1 MNFPNMNNN
10 FMGFQMNMFNQQRM
24 PGNNINNMN
33 NCGQNL
39 PFQSPNM
46 MSNINLNRQNFNNN
60 QINFVNNNNFGNN
73 FPQNNMNINN
83 NQFNN
88 SMNLKNNMNFNVNRS
103 NNNNMN
109 IINNNQF
116 SGKLRQNMNQF
127 NNNININN
135 SKAQSQKLKEKEN
148 LIKNSLKL
156 KDPYQ
161 IQISYALGLNN
172 NKPYEHYVAGGNQPA
187 EFLKHSSSEKIT
199 NIDNKINVVFTG
211 TKGNLH
217 TRFFNK
223 NDKIKDMLSKFMKSV
238 GLMEY
243 HLKNIYFLYN
253 ACNLNT
259 INQDQT
265 LDQVGIR
272 NGARVAIIDL
282 QDIIGA

>member
-88 SMNLKNNMNFNVNRS
+88 SMNLKNNKNFNVNQF

-109 IINNNQF
+109 INNNQF

>member
-24 PGNNINNMN
+24 RGNNINNMN

>member
-10 FMGFQMNMFNQQRM
+10 FMGFQMNMFNQQRI

-46 MSNINLNRQNFNNN
+46 MSNINQNRQNFNNN
-60 QINFVNNNNFGNN
+60 QMNIVNNNNFGNN

-88 SMNLKNNMNFNVNRS
+88 SMNLKNNKNFNVNQF

-109 IINNNQF
+109 INNNQF
-116 SGKLRQNMNQF
+116 NGKLRQNMNQI
-127 NNNININN
+127 NNNINMNN
-135 SKAQSQKLKEKEN
+135 SKAQSQKLKEN

-161 IQISYALGLNN
+161 IQLSYALGLNN

>member
-88 SMNLKNNMNFNVNRS
+88 NMNLKNNMNFNVNRS

-109 IINNNQF
+109 INNNQF
-116 SGKLRQNMNQF
+116 SGKLRQNMNQI
-127 NNNININN
+127 NNNINMNN
-135 SKAQSQKLKEKEN
+135 SKAQSQKLKEN

-161 IQISYALGLNN
+161 IQLSYALGLNN

-259 INQDQT
+259 INQEQT

>member
-10 FMGFQMNMFNQQRM
+10 FMGFQMNMINQQRI
-24 PGNNINNMN
+24 PGNNMNFMN

-60 QINFVNNNNFGNN
+60 QMNIVNNNNFGNN

-88 SMNLKNNMNFNVNRS
+88 GMNLKNNKNFNVNQF

-109 IINNNQF
+109 INNNQF
-116 SGKLRQNMNQF
+116 SGKLRQNMNQI
-127 NNNININN
+127 NNNINMNN
-135 SKAQSQKLKEKEN
+135 SKAQSQKLKEN

-161 IQISYALGLNN
+161 IQLSYALGLNN

>member
-24 PGNNINNMN
+24 PGNNMNFMN

-88 SMNLKNNMNFNVNRS
+88 SMNLKNNKNFNVNQF

-109 IINNNQF
+109 INNNQF
-116 SGKLRQNMNQF
+116 NGKLRQNMNQI
-127 NNNININN
+127 NNNNNMNN
-135 SKAQSQKLKEKEN
+135 SKAQSQKLKEN

-161 IQISYALGLNN
+161 IQLSYALGLNN

-259 INQDQT
+259 INQEQT

>member
-10 FMGFQMNMFNQQRM
+10 FMGFQMNMFNQQRI

-60 QINFVNNNNFGNN
+60 QMNIVNNNNFGNN

-88 SMNLKNNMNFNVNRS
+88 SMNLKNNKNFNVNQF

-109 IINNNQF
+109 INNNQF
-116 SGKLRQNMNQF
+116 NGKLRQNMNQI
-127 NNNININN
+127 NNNINMNN
-135 SKAQSQKLKEKEN
+135 SKAQSQKLKEN

-161 IQISYALGLNN
+161 IQLSYALGLNN

-259 INQDQT
+259 INQEQT

>member
-88 SMNLKNNMNFNVNRS
+88 SMNLKNNKNFNVNQF

-109 IINNNQF
+109 INNNQF
-116 SGKLRQNMNQF
+116 NGNLRQNMNQI
-127 NNNININN
+127 NNNINMNN
-135 SKAQSQKLKEKEN
+135 SKAQSQKLKEN

-161 IQISYALGLNN
+161 IQLSYALGLNN

>member
-116 SGKLRQNMNQF
+116 NGKLRQNMNQF

-161 IQISYALGLNN
+161 IQLSYALGLNN

>member
-109 IINNNQF
+109 INNNQF
-116 SGKLRQNMNQF
+116 NGKLRQNMNQI
-127 NNNININN
+127 NNNNNMNN
-135 SKAQSQKLKEKEN
+135 SKAQSQKLKEN

-161 IQISYALGLNN
+161 IQLSYALGLNN

>member
-10 FMGFQMNMFNQQRM
+10 FMGFQMNMINQQRI
-24 PGNNINNMN
+24 PGNNMNFMN

-46 MSNINLNRQNFNNN
+46 MSNINQNRQNFNNN
-60 QINFVNNNNFGNN
+60 QMNIVNNNNFGNN

-88 SMNLKNNMNFNVNRS
+88 SMNLKNNKNFNVNQF

-109 IINNNQF
+109 INNNQF
-116 SGKLRQNMNQF
+116 NGKLRQNMNQI
-127 NNNININN
+127 NNNINMNN
-135 SKAQSQKLKEKEN
+135 SKAQSQKLKEN

-161 IQISYALGLNN
+161 IQLSYALGLNN

>member
-24 PGNNINNMN
+24 PGNNMNFMN

-39 PFQSPNM
+39 SFQSPNM

-60 QINFVNNNNFGNN
+60 QMNIVNNNNFGNN

-135 SKAQSQKLKEKEN
+135 SKAQSQKQKEKEN

>member
-24 PGNNINNMN
+24 PGNNMNFMN

-60 QINFVNNNNFGNN
+60 QMNIVNNNNFGNN

-88 SMNLKNNMNFNVNRS
+88 SMNLKNNKNFNVNQF

-109 IINNNQF
+109 INNNQF
-116 SGKLRQNMNQF
+116 NGKLRQNMNQI
-127 NNNININN
+127 NNNINMNN
-135 SKAQSQKLKEKEN
+135 SKAQSQKLKEN

-161 IQISYALGLNN
+161 IQLSYALGLNN

>member
-10 FMGFQMNMFNQQRM
+10 FMGFQMNMINQQRI
-24 PGNNINNMN
+24 PGNNMNFMN

-60 QINFVNNNNFGNN
+60 QMNIVNNNNFGNN

-88 SMNLKNNMNFNVNRS
+88 SMNLKNNKNFNVNQF

-109 IINNNQF
+109 INNNQF
-116 SGKLRQNMNQF
+116 NGKLRQNMNQI
-127 NNNININN
+127 NNNINMNN
-135 SKAQSQKLKEKEN
+135 SKAQSQKLKEN

-161 IQISYALGLNN
+161 IQLSYALGLNN

-259 INQDQT
+259 INQEQT

>member
-73 FPQNNMNINN
+73 FPQDNMNINN

-88 SMNLKNNMNFNVNRS
+88 SMNLKNNKNFNVNQF

-109 IINNNQF
+109 INNNQF
-116 SGKLRQNMNQF
+116 NGKLRQNMNQI
-127 NNNININN
+127 NNNNNMNN
-135 SKAQSQKLKEKEN
+135 SKAQSQKLKEN

-161 IQISYALGLNN
+161 IQLSYALGLNN

>member
-10 FMGFQMNMFNQQRM
+10 FMGFQMNMFNQQRI

-33 NCGQNL
+33 NSGQNL

-60 QINFVNNNNFGNN
+60 QMNIVNNNNFGNN

-88 SMNLKNNMNFNVNRS
+88 SMNLKNNKNFNVNQF

-109 IINNNQF
+109 INNNQF
-116 SGKLRQNMNQF
+116 NGKLRQNMNQI
-127 NNNININN
+127 NNNINMNN
-135 SKAQSQKLKEKEN
+135 SKAQSQKLKEN

-161 IQISYALGLNN
+161 IQLSYALGLNN

-259 INQDQT
+259 INQEQT

>member
-88 SMNLKNNMNFNVNRS
+88 SMNLKNNKNFNVNQF

-109 IINNNQF
+109 INNNQF
-116 SGKLRQNMNQF
+116 IGKLRQNMNQI
-127 NNNININN
+127 NNNINMNN
-135 SKAQSQKLKEKEN
+135 SKAQSQKLKEN

-161 IQISYALGLNN
+161 IQLSYALGLNN

>member
-1 MNFPNMNNN
+1 MNFPSMNNN
-10 FMGFQMNMFNQQRM
+10 FMGFQMNMINQQRM
-24 PGNNINNMN
+24 TGNNMNNMN

-88 SMNLKNNMNFNVNRS
+88 SMNLKNNMNFNVNRF

-109 IINNNQF
+109 INNNQF
-116 SGKLRQNMNQF
+116 NGKLRQNMNQI
-127 NNNININN
+127 NNNINMNN
-135 SKAQSQKLKEKEN
+135 SKAQSQKLKEN

-161 IQISYALGLNN
+161 IQLSYALGLNN

>member
-1 MNFPNMNNN
+1 
-10 FMGFQMNMFNQQRM
+10 
-24 PGNNINNMN
+24 
-33 NCGQNL
+33 
-39 PFQSPNM
+39 
-46 MSNINLNRQNFNNN
+46 MSNINQNRQNFNNN
-60 QINFVNNNNFGNN
+60 QMNIVNNNNFGNN

-88 SMNLKNNMNFNVNRS
+88 SMNLKNNKNFNVNQF

-109 IINNNQF
+109 INNNQF
-116 SGKLRQNMNQF
+116 NGKLRQNMNQI
-127 NNNININN
+127 NNNINMNN
-135 SKAQSQKLKEKEN
+135 SKAQSQKLKEN

-161 IQISYALGLNN
+161 IQLSYALGLNN

-187 EFLKHSSSEKIT
+187 EFLKHSSSEKII

-259 INQDQT
+259 INQEQT

>member
-60 QINFVNNNNFGNN
+60 QMNIVNNN

-88 SMNLKNNMNFNVNRS
+88 NMNLKNNMNFNVNRS

-109 IINNNQF
+109 INNNQF
-116 SGKLRQNMNQF
+116 SGKLRQNMNQI
-127 NNNININN
+127 NNNINMNN
-135 SKAQSQKLKEKEN
+135 SKAQSQKLKEN

-161 IQISYALGLNN
+161 IQLSYALGLNN

>member
-88 SMNLKNNMNFNVNRS
+88 SMNLKNNKNFNVNQF

-109 IINNNQF
+109 INNNQF
-116 SGKLRQNMNQF
+116 NGKLRQNMNQI
-127 NNNININN
+127 NNNINMNN
-135 SKAQSQKLKEKEN
+135 PKAQSQKLKEN

-161 IQISYALGLNN
+161 IQLSYALGLNN

>member
-1 MNFPNMNNN
+1 MNFPSMNNN
-10 FMGFQMNMFNQQRM
+10 FMGFQMNMINQQRM
-24 PGNNINNMN
+24 TGNNMNNMN

-88 SMNLKNNMNFNVNRS
+88 SMNLKNNMNFNVNRF

-109 IINNNQF
+109 INNNQF
-116 SGKLRQNMNQF
+116 SGKLRQNMNQI
-127 NNNININN
+127 NNNINMNN
-135 SKAQSQKLKEKEN
+135 SKAQSQKLKEN

-161 IQISYALGLNN
+161 IQLSYALGLNN

>member
-10 FMGFQMNMFNQQRM
+10 FMGFQMNMFNQQRI

-88 SMNLKNNMNFNVNRS
+88 SMNLKNNKNFNVNQF

-109 IINNNQF
+109 INNNQF
-116 SGKLRQNMNQF
+116 NGKLRQNMNQI
-127 NNNININN
+127 NNNINMNN
-135 SKAQSQKLKEKEN
+135 SKAQSQKLKEN

-161 IQISYALGLNN
+161 IQLSYALGLNN

>member
-1 MNFPNMNNN
+1 
-10 FMGFQMNMFNQQRM
+10 
-24 PGNNINNMN
+24 
-33 NCGQNL
+33 
-39 PFQSPNM
+39 
-46 MSNINLNRQNFNNN
+46 
-60 QINFVNNNNFGNN
+60 
-73 FPQNNMNINN
+73 MNINN

-88 SMNLKNNMNFNVNRS
+88 SMNLKNNKNFNVNQF

-109 IINNNQF
+109 INNNQF
-116 SGKLRQNMNQF
+116 NGKLRQNMNQI
-127 NNNININN
+127 NNNINMNN
-135 SKAQSQKLKEKEN
+135 SKAQSQKLKEN

-161 IQISYALGLNN
+161 IQLSYALGLNN

>member
-109 IINNNQF
+109 INNNQF
-116 SGKLRQNMNQF
+116 SGKLRQNMNQI
-127 NNNININN
+127 NNNINMNN
-135 SKAQSQKLKEKEN
+135 SKAQSQKLKEN

-161 IQISYALGLNN
+161 IQLSYALGLNN

>member
-88 SMNLKNNMNFNVNRS
+88 SMNLKNNKNFNVNQF

-109 IINNNQF
+109 INNNQF
-116 SGKLRQNMNQF
+116 SGKLRQNMNQI
-127 NNNININN
+127 NNNINMNN
-135 SKAQSQKLKEKEN
+135 SKAQSQKLKEN

-161 IQISYALGLNN
+161 IQLSYALGLNN

>member
-60 QINFVNNNNFGNN
+60 QMNIVNNN

-88 SMNLKNNMNFNVNRS
+88 CMNLKNNKNFNVNQF

-109 IINNNQF
+109 INNNQF
-116 SGKLRQNMNQF
+116 SGKLRQNMNQI
-127 NNNININN
+127 NNNINMNN
-135 SKAQSQKLKEKEN
+135 SKAQSQKLKEN

-161 IQISYALGLNN
+161 IQLSYALGLNN

>member
-1 MNFPNMNNN
+1 MNKKKGGKRKRDNNDFQYQNTNTSEISQSSKDEYLEQQNNTNINNNINTNGGNHQPMYNKQYKKNQMVFNNINNNGMNNS
-10 FMGFQMNMFNQQRM
+10 
-24 PGNNINNMN
+24 INNMN
-33 NCGQNL
+33 NLN
-39 PFQSPNM
+39 
-46 MSNINLNRQNFNNN
+46 NIN
-60 QINFVNNNNFGNN
+60 
-73 FPQNNMNINN
+73 NNMNINN
-83 NQFNN
+83 NQFN
-88 SMNLKNNMNFNVNRS
+88 
-103 NNNNMN
+103 
-109 IINNNQF
+109 
-116 SGKLRQNMNQF
+116 GKLRQNMNQI
-127 NNNININN
+127 NNNINMNN
-135 SKAQSQKLKEKEN
+135 SKAQSQKLKEN

-161 IQISYALGLNN
+161 IQLSYALGLNN

-259 INQDQT
+259 INQEQT

>member
-109 IINNNQF
+109 INNNQF
-116 SGKLRQNMNQF
+116 NGKLRQNMNQI
-127 NNNININN
+127 NNNINMNN
-135 SKAQSQKLKEKEN
+135 SKAQSQKLKEN

-161 IQISYALGLNN
+161 IQLSYALGLNN

-187 EFLKHSSSEKIT
+187 EFLKHSSSEKVT

>member
-60 QINFVNNNNFGNN
+60 QMNIVNNN

-88 SMNLKNNMNFNVNRS
+88 CMNLKNNKNFNVNQF

-109 IINNNQF
+109 INNNQF
-116 SGKLRQNMNQF
+116 NGKLRQNMNQI
-127 NNNININN
+127 NNNINMNN
-135 SKAQSQKLKEKEN
+135 SKAQSQKLKEN

-161 IQISYALGLNN
+161 IQLSYALGLNN

>member
-60 QINFVNNNNFGNN
+60 QMNIVNNNNFGNN

-88 SMNLKNNMNFNVNRS
+88 SMNLKNNKNFNVNQF

-109 IINNNQF
+109 INNNQF
-116 SGKLRQNMNQF
+116 NGKLRQNMNQI
-127 NNNININN
+127 NNNINMNN
-135 SKAQSQKLKEKEN
+135 PKAQSQKLKEN

-161 IQISYALGLNN
+161 IQLSYALGLNN

-259 INQDQT
+259 INQEQT

>member
-88 SMNLKNNMNFNVNRS
+88 SMNLKNNKNFNVNQF

-109 IINNNQF
+109 INNNQF
-116 SGKLRQNMNQF
+116 NGKLRQNMNQI
-127 NNNININN
+127 NNNINMNN
-135 SKAQSQKLKEKEN
+135 SKAQSQKLKEN

-161 IQISYALGLNN
+161 IQLSYALGLNN

-259 INQDQT
+259 INQEQT

>member
-10 FMGFQMNMFNQQRM
+10 FMGFQMNMINQQRM
-24 PGNNINNMN
+24 PGNNMNFMN

-88 SMNLKNNMNFNVNRS
+88 SMNLKNNKNFNVNQF

-109 IINNNQF
+109 INNNQF
-116 SGKLRQNMNQF
+116 SGKLRQNMNQI
-127 NNNININN
+127 NNNINMNN
-135 SKAQSQKLKEKEN
+135 SKAQSQKLKEN

-161 IQISYALGLNN
+161 IQLSYALGLNN

>member
-10 FMGFQMNMFNQQRM
+10 FMGFQMNMINQQRI
-24 PGNNINNMN
+24 PGNNMNFMN

-60 QINFVNNNNFGNN
+60 QMNIVNNNNFGNN

-88 SMNLKNNMNFNVNRS
+88 SMNLKNNKNFNVNQF

-109 IINNNQF
+109 INNNQF
-116 SGKLRQNMNQF
+116 SGKLRQNMNQI
-127 NNNININN
+127 NNNINMNN
-135 SKAQSQKLKEKEN
+135 SKAQSQKLKEN

-161 IQISYALGLNN
+161 IQLSYALGLNN

>member
-10 FMGFQMNMFNQQRM
+10 FMGFQMNMINQQRM
-24 PGNNINNMN
+24 PGNNMNFMN

-60 QINFVNNNNFGNN
+60 QMNIVNNNNFGNN

-88 SMNLKNNMNFNVNRS
+88 NMNLKNNMNFNVNRS

-109 IINNNQF
+109 INNNQF
-116 SGKLRQNMNQF
+116 SGKLRQNMNQI
-127 NNNININN
+127 NNNINMNN
-135 SKAQSQKLKEKEN
+135 SKAQSQKLKEN

-161 IQISYALGLNN
+161 IQLSYALGLNN

>member
-88 SMNLKNNMNFNVNRS
+88 NMNLKNNMNFNVNRS

-109 IINNNQF
+109 INNNQF
-116 SGKLRQNMNQF
+116 SGKLRQNMNQI
-127 NNNININN
+127 NNNINMNN
-135 SKAQSQKLKEKEN
+135 SKAQSQKLKEN

-161 IQISYALGLNN
+161 IQLSYALGLNN

>member
-60 QINFVNNNNFGNN
+60 QMNIVNNNNFGNN

-88 SMNLKNNMNFNVNRS
+88 NMNLKNNMNFNVNRS

-109 IINNNQF
+109 INNNQF
-116 SGKLRQNMNQF
+116 SGKLRQNMNQI
-127 NNNININN
+127 NNNINMNN
-135 SKAQSQKLKEKEN
+135 SKAQSQKLKEN

-161 IQISYALGLNN
+161 IQLSYALGLNN

-259 INQDQT
+259 INQEQT

>member
-88 SMNLKNNMNFNVNRS
+88 SMNLKNNKNFNVNQF

-109 IINNNQF
+109 INNNQF
-116 SGKLRQNMNQF
+116 NGKLRQNMNQI
-127 NNNININN
+127 NNNINMNN
-135 SKAQSQKLKEKEN
+135 SKAQSQKLKEN

-161 IQISYALGLNN
+161 IQLSYALGLNN

>member
-10 FMGFQMNMFNQQRM
+10 FMGFQMNMINQQRM
-24 PGNNINNMN
+24 PGNNMNFMN

-60 QINFVNNNNFGNN
+60 QMNIVNNNNFGNN

-88 SMNLKNNMNFNVNRS
+88 SMNLKNNKNFNVNQF

-109 IINNNQF
+109 INNNQF
-116 SGKLRQNMNQF
+116 NGKLRQNMNQI
-127 NNNININN
+127 NNNINMNN
-135 SKAQSQKLKEKEN
+135 SKAQSQKLKEN

-161 IQISYALGLNN
+161 IQLSYALGLNN